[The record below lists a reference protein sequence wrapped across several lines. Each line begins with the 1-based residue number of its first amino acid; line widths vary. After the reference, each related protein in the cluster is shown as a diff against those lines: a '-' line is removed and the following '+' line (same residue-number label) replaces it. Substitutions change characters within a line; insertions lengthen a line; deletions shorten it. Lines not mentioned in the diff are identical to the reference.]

1 MKAILRFHYRKVE
14 LFLGELLIG
23 EVNYDIHC
31 DKIMHIRSI
40 WIDENWQGKK
50 ILKTN
55 LLPILCQIRDEYN
68 ISEVTL
74 ISPEHRK
81 SVYES
86 LGFTECDNDDKMRL
100 KL

>member
-1 MKAILRFHYRKVE
+1 MKAILKFHYGKVE
-14 LFLGELLIG
+14 LFLGKLLIG
-23 EVNYDIHC
+23 EVNYDIHY
-31 DKIMHIRSI
+31 DEIIHIRSI

-55 LLPILCQIRDEYN
+55 LLPILRQIRYEYN

-74 ISPEHRK
+74 ISPEHRRP
-81 SVYES
+81 VYES
-86 LGFTECDNDDKMRL
+86 LGFTGCDDDDKMRL